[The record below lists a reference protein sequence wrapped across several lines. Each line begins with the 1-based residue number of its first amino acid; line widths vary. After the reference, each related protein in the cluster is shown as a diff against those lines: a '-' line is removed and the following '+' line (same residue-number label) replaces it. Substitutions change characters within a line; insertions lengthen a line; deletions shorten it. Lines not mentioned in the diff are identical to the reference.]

1 MSCLFMLILSLL
13 REHAQDEMTA
23 LLWAAMEGHADCVRL
38 LLDAGA
44 DKDAKNNVRNLPV
57 SILRAL
63 LFGSATVSESEATE
77 LIVID
82 D

>member
-1 MSCLFMLILSLL
+1 MSCSFMLILSLL

-44 DKDAKNNVRNLPV
+44 DKDTKNNVRNLPV
-57 SILRAL
+57 SILCAVL
-63 LFGSATVSESEATE
+63 YDSAIVSESEASE

-82 D
+82 